1 MAVGSSGGRGAGC
14 HLQVRMAERRQTQRH
29 RDTETQLV
37 DVIASS
43 CASVSLCLC
52 VEIATAIRPTANDDN
67 CLLPSAYCLLS
78 SSHRRALAPGRLCGE
93 GLVAGAGGGAERPAA
108 EAAQPA
114 APVLDGAERF

>member
-43 CASVSLCLC
+43 CASVPLCLC

-78 SSHRRALAPGRLCGE
+78 SSHRDAFEPARLFGE
-93 GLVAGAGGGAERPAA
+93 GRGAEAGGGGEPLAE
-108 EAAQPA
+108 E
-114 APVLDGAERF
+114 